1 MLWRA
6 SRCKT
11 GLVRRDD
18 EPARKLPAMV
28 RNGASDVFETMSLP
42 KWAKF
47 FPVIFS
53 GQFTRK
59 FSVHKIHKFQS
70 PCSLST
76 LQFCFGFIPH
86 FKGDQTPPGLQ
97 KKSLTWK
104 IVTPIQFPFPVMCSL
119 GTQSRCLAAAGRGGP
134 PSPAR
139 KDHLESF
146 MQQVPDW
153 ESLCEHKWVCLKM
166 GYTPNEIAIFRRDND
181 QQNHWVQWGTLF
193 SDKPKSIK
201 FIRSPTSMLFQQ
213 VTWICKRINNLL
225 DPQNGP
231 QHKCKIVKVFQTRTK
246 SLKKSK
252 NRI

>member
-1 MLWRA
+1 MVWRA

-11 GLVRRDD
+11 GLVQFGGDK
-18 EPARKLPAMV
+18 PARKLPAMV
-28 RNGASDVFETMSLP
+28 SQVFP
-42 KWAKF
+42 VNCWAF
-47 FPVIFS
+47 FP
-53 GQFTRK
+53 GNWL
-59 FSVHKIHKFQS
+59 HNIHWSNHHVPYQHCNFG
-70 PCSLST
+70 
-76 LQFCFGFIPH
+76 GFIPH
-86 FKGDQTPPGLQ
+86 FRGPNPGWIDC
-97 KKSLTWK
+97 KNSLTWK
-104 IVTPIQFPFPVMCSL
+104 IVTPISDFGIVTPIQLPFPEMCSL

-146 MQQVPDW
+146 MQQIPDW
-153 ESLCEHKWVCLKM
+153 ESLCEH
-166 GYTPNEIAIFRRDND
+166 
-181 QQNHWVQWGTLF
+181 
-193 SDKPKSIK
+193 KSIK

-231 QHKCKIVKVFQTRTK
+231 QRKCKIVKVFQTRTK